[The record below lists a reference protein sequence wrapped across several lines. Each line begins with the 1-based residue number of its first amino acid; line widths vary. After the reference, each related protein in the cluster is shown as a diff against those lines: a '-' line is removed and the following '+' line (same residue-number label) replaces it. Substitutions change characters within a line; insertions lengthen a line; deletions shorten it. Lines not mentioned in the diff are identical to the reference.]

1 MAAYPEHC
9 DVLEGVL
16 NNCCTRTN
24 DVYSALPSKCY
35 QSVSCDANREERKWR
50 FIIDVS
56 LVAVEKLE

>member
-16 NNCCTRTN
+16 NNCCTRTK

-35 QSVSCDANREERKWR
+35 QSVSPVMPTGKKESGD
-50 FIIDVS
+50 
-56 LVAVEKLE
+56 LLLM